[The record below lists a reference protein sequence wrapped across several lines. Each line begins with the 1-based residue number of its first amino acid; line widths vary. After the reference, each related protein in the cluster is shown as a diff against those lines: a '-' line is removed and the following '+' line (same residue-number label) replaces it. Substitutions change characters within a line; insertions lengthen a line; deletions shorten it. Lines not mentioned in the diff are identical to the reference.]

1 MSAPGVGPKPSG
13 PTHPTPT
20 APPRPAGPKSGHLP
34 PDPRC
39 DCGHGDLDERFHLA
53 PCPHARPVRPRRLG
67 ALVSTVECQ
76 LHLALATL
84 ERDYDLASA
93 PSAEDDPTGLGYV
106 EIRLLSARADVS
118 SALRMLE
125 QITSAGLPPAGS
137 AVQYPA
143 RRVASV
149 PSSASLPGGPT
160 DHLAAPS
167 VAASGGLTPGLAP
180 TQGGSDATPPGRN
193 AGFTLPV
200 TERFVMPGT
209 DEIAAGINEALARRS
224 R

>member
-1 MSAPGVGPKPSG
+1 VTAAGVGPKPSG

-20 APPRPAGPKSGHLP
+20 APPKSGHLP
-34 PDPRC
+34 PVGPC
-39 DCGHGDLDERFHLA
+39 DCGHGDLPQNFHLT
-53 PCPHARPVRPRRLG
+53 PCPKARPLRLPTLGMVVRD
-67 ALVSTVECQ
+67 
-76 LHLALATL
+76 L
-84 ERDYDLASA
+84 ERAATQMIATATRQYDPTSA
-93 PSAEDDPTGLGYV
+93 PGEDCDPVGPAYV
-106 EIRLLSARADVS
+106 DRLLGCVVS
-118 SALRMLE
+118 DLRTILRDLDKIAQM
-125 QITSAGLPPAGS
+125 SLPPAGS

-143 RRVASV
+143 RLVPSM

-167 VAASGGLTPGLAP
+167 VASSGGLTPGLAP
-180 TQGGSDATPPGRN
+180 TQGGSRTTPPGRN